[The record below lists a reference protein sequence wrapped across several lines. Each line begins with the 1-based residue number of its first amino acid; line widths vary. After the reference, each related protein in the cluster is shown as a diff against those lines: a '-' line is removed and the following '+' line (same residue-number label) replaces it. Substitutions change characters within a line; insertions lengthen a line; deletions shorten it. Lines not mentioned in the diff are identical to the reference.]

1 MQPGTDLRTDDSYPR
16 SPWEIPPIRSIQM
29 EMSRRRMMAEVPKA
43 DVVVTNPTHL
53 AVALRYDA
61 TSMVAPVVLAKGAGV
76 IAARIREVAEEHRI
90 PIVEDKPLAQAL
102 YKTVDIGATIPENLF
117 QTVAEVLA
125 YVYSLRR
132 KAA

>member
-1 MQPGTDLRTDDSYPR
+1 
-16 SPWEIPPIRSIQM
+16 
-29 EMSRRRMMAEVPKA
+29 
-43 DVVVTNPTHL
+43 VVVTNPTHL

-102 YKTVDIGATIPENLF
+102 YKTVGHRRHHPGKPFPDGGRGACLC
-117 QTVAEVLA
+117 V
-125 YVYSLRR
+125 
-132 KAA
+132 